1 MIIISKRLSDT
12 YQTTPLKPKLVLHL
26 HDELLYEVP
35 VKQLSNVARIVK
47 KCMEESVNLSIP
59 FPVKLKTGS
68 SWGQLKE
75 FVF

>member
-1 MIIISKRLSDT
+1 MQI
-12 YQTTPLKPKLVLHL
+12 KPKLVLHL

-35 VKQLSNVARIVK
+35 VKHLTNVAKIVK

-59 FPVKLKTGS
+59 LPVKLKTGP

-75 FVF
+75 FIL